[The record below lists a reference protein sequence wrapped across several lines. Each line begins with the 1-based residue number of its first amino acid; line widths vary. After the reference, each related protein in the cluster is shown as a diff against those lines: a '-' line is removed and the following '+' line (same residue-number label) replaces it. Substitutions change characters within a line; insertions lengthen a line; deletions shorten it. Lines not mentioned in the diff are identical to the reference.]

1 MNVSLQG
8 ARSQARLD
16 WDVLENRRRAST
28 AQSAGIFLV
37 VVVAFAAF
45 MLWKYAGG

>member
-16 WDVLENRRRAST
+16 WDQLETERKASAVLSRRILAV
-28 AQSAGIFLV
+28 ALV
-37 VVVAFAAF
+37 VGGIYL
-45 MLWKYAGG
+45 LWKYLSG